1 MEDKFWL
8 AKIVNDSNDTIHN
21 KARPKLTIEVKKK
34 YKAPH
39 FFSENNYYFKL
50 KAFCKNYSK
59 FSQGEN
65 AGKYFNV
72 DFAYLQELS
81 TLDMY
86 LREIV
91 LNFTLDIEHFLKV
104 HLLKNISDNKDE
116 DGYAIVEEFLS
127 FHPEISGGE
136 YKRKSKDS
144 YCEDL
149 IEKNKDRFPIWAFV
163 EVLSFGDLINF
174 CDTYY
179 RKYPSNHPC
188 GGTSFKDCQV
198 SSKCRRP

>member
-8 AKIVNDSNDTIHN
+8 AKIVNYSNDTIHN
-21 KARPKLTIEVKKK
+21 KARPKLTIGGANITLYARRQRIKINIVSEQQ
-34 YKAPH
+34 AAA
-39 FFSENNYYFKL
+39 FLSENNYYFKL

-91 LNFTLDIEHFLKV
+91 LNFTLR
-104 HLLKNISDNKDE
+104 
-116 DGYAIVEEFLS
+116 Y
-127 FHPEISGGE
+127 
-136 YKRKSKDS
+136 
-144 YCEDL
+144 
-149 IEKNKDRFPIWAFV
+149 
-163 EVLSFGDLINF
+163 
-174 CDTYY
+174 
-179 RKYPSNHPC
+179 
-188 GGTSFKDCQV
+188 
-198 SSKCRRP
+198 

>member
-1 MEDKFWL
+1 MSS
-8 AKIVNDSNDTIHN
+8 KINLQTCEYACKSSIFQDNQLISM
-21 KARPKLTIEVKKK
+21 
-34 YKAPH
+34 
-39 FFSENNYYFKL
+39 

-127 FHPEISGGE
+127 IQKYQRE
-136 YKRKSKDS
+136 YKESQK
-144 YCEDL
+144 
-149 IEKNKDRFPIWAFV
+149 IPIV
-163 EVLSFGDLINF
+163 KI
-174 CDTYY
+174 
-179 RKYPSNHPC
+179 
-188 GGTSFKDCQV
+188 
-198 SSKCRRP
+198 

>member
-1 MEDKFWL
+1 M
-8 AKIVNDSNDTIHN
+8 
-21 KARPKLTIEVKKK
+21 
-34 YKAPH
+34 
-39 FFSENNYYFKL
+39 

-127 FHPEISGGE
+127 IQKYQRE
-136 YKRKSKDS
+136 YKESQK
-144 YCEDL
+144 
-149 IEKNKDRFPIWAFV
+149 IPIV
-163 EVLSFGDLINF
+163 KI
-174 CDTYY
+174 
-179 RKYPSNHPC
+179 
-188 GGTSFKDCQV
+188 
-198 SSKCRRP
+198 